1 MSSLQRALLRY
12 PDDANPLLWQERVLL
27 VKIGGTA
34 WFAATPDGD
43 IVRVDLSDYECRFM
57 VAGRRLPFGVKEKD
71 CYLVYKAR
79 RIDKFF
85 DATEL
90 ARMQEEA
97 EVRMSLEEQPLA
109 ADGGGPSGSGSAGA
123 LLATSRPRRIRGK
136 TPPHAQ
142 LSLPAAALRD
152 GGAGDEVSS
161 NTTPLGAGSDWYAVE
176 KVLEVGPGDR
186 VPAPVDALRRGH
198 RGLSEFIHQQFVC
211 ARRMTDADL
220 TEFMSQFKLGGGQS
234 SLALAAVSSDA
245 RTLPVLSTAV
255 GRHRE
260 FSTLAELCE
269 EEIFDDFPLTG
280 PRTAHWCM
288 NFLRRRHTP
297 TDHHMSFRT
306 MARLGSDAWGMGEH
320 EQLLKMIELAGSFD
334 QLDLSNLAWA
344 DMAFRRIQ
352 VIEWVHH
359 ERVREG
365 EASGDRL
372 SPEEWAAFSGTT
384 KAGDTLMVCPQLLS
398 HMKGVVETDVQIMKS
413 VRKAREEREL
423 KRGHAKAKGKGKASS
438 DG

>member
-1 MSSLQRALLRY
+1 MTSLQSALIRY
-12 PDDANPLLWQERVLL
+12 PDDAHPLLWQERVLL

-34 WFAATPDGD
+34 WFAASPDGD
-43 IVRVDLSDYECRFM
+43 IERLYLADYECRFM

-79 RIDKFF
+79 RADKFF
-85 DATEL
+85 DAGEL

-97 EVRMSLEEQPLA
+97 EVRLSLEDQPLPTV
-109 ADGGGPSGSGSAGA
+109 GGGASGSGAAGA
-123 LLATSRPRRIRGK
+123 LPVSSGPRRIRGK
-136 TPPHAQ
+136 TPPR
-142 LSLPAAALRD
+142 SGPRLPVAALMNVGD
-152 GGAGDEVSS
+152 DEVAS
-161 NTTPLGAGSDWYAVE
+161 NTTPLSAASDWYAVE
-176 KVLEVGPGDR
+176 KASGVAPGDR
-186 VPAPVDALRRGH
+186 VPSPAASLRRGH
-198 RGLSEFIHQQFVC
+198 RGLSECVPSQFVC

-220 TEFMSQFKLGGGQS
+220 KEFMMHFKLGGGHS
-234 SLALAAVSSDA
+234 SLTSATLSSDA

-260 FSTLAELCE
+260 FSSLAELCE
-269 EEIFDDFPLTG
+269 EELFDDFPLTG
-280 PRTAHWCM
+280 PRTAHWCL

-320 EQLLKMIELAGSFD
+320 EQLLKMVELAGSFD

-344 DMAFRRIQ
+344 EMAFRRIQ

-423 KRGHAKAKGKGKASS
+423 KRGHAKAKGKGKASA

>member
-1 MSSLQRALLRY
+1 
-12 PDDANPLLWQERVLL
+12 
-27 VKIGGTA
+27 
-34 WFAATPDGD
+34 
-43 IVRVDLSDYECRFM
+43 
-57 VAGRRLPFGVKEKD
+57 
-71 CYLVYKAR
+71 
-79 RIDKFF
+79 
-85 DATEL
+85 
-90 ARMQEEA
+90 
-97 EVRMSLEEQPLA
+97 
-109 ADGGGPSGSGSAGA
+109 
-123 LLATSRPRRIRGK
+123 
-136 TPPHAQ
+136 
-142 LSLPAAALRD
+142 
-152 GGAGDEVSS
+152 
-161 NTTPLGAGSDWYAVE
+161 
-176 KVLEVGPGDR
+176 
-186 VPAPVDALRRGH
+186 
-198 RGLSEFIHQQFVC
+198 
-211 ARRMTDADL
+211 MTDADL
-220 TEFMSQFKLGGGQS
+220 MEFMTQFKVGSGL
-234 SLALAAVSSDA
+234 LALTSATMSSDA

-260 FSTLAELCE
+260 FSSLAELCE
-269 EEIFDDFPLTG
+269 EELFDDFPLTG
-280 PRTAHWCM
+280 PRTAHWCL

-344 DMAFRRIQ
+344 EMAFRRIQ

-359 ERVREG
+359 ERVRES

-384 KAGDTLMVCPQLLS
+384 KAGDTLMVCPQLLA
-398 HMKGVVETDVQIMKS
+398 HVKGVVETDVQIMKS